1 MVISEKI
8 KETMK
13 LYSPTILH
21 YTGMGMMMTV
31 AHNINNGRMKAL
43 LAMYEVMDR
52 EYERYLRMVTPN
64 NRLKREGK
72 PMKRKPYYI
81 RKHRRRA

>member
-1 MVISEKI
+1 MVISEKL
-8 KETMK
+8 KETVK

-21 YTGMGMMMTV
+21 CTGMGMMAV
-31 AHNINNGRMKAL
+31 AHNINNSRMKGL
-43 LAMYEVMDR
+43 LAMYEAMDR
-52 EYERYLRMVTPN
+52 EYEKYVRMVTPN